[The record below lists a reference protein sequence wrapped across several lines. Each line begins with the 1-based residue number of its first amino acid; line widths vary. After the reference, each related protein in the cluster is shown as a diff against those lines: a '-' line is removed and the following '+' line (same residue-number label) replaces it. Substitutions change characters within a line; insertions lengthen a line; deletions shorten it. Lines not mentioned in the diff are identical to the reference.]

1 MLGANVP
8 RARPDEMDFPP
19 IVIAGRSLLVLSAAA
34 PVGAMVLAALR
45 GVFDFAAD
53 GRAAL
58 APAFDARVASGSTME
73 NRPGFVARTRA
84 DAAVAAHATPA
95 CDALDDVTLTC
106 IPSAS
111 STANTSPI
119 STEVLPPSNVDSQGR
134 DTPAAAANLS
144 CDQPSAFRLW
154 RTIAPSVR
162 TFVAIIG

>member
-1 MLGANVP
+1 
-8 RARPDEMDFPP
+8 MDFPP
-19 IVIAGRSLLVLSAAA
+19 IVIAGRSLLVLAAAA
-34 PVGAMVLAALR
+34 PAGAMVLAAFR

-53 GRAAL
+53 ARAAL
-58 APAFDARVASGSTME
+58 APDFDARGTFGSTME
-73 NRPGFVARTRA
+73 NRPGFAAPTRA
-84 DAAVAAHATPA
+84 DAAVADRPTAA

-111 STANTSPI
+111 STANTSPV
-119 STEVLPPSNVDSQGR
+119 STEALPPSNADSQGR